1 VKNRSEIELIALIIR
16 TALNG
21 ATITKMMYRLCL
33 SHNQLIK
40 YLSILCENDMLM
52 QHSYEK
58 QTFIATEKGRYFLHV
73 YMELNELSTAVAC
86 KRNIIAY
93 SYRALLTNTYIVR
106 NAIYCI
112 QCLLITIRSIV

>member
-1 VKNRSEIELIALIIR
+1 MKNRSEIELIALIIR

-33 SHNQLIK
+33 SHDQLIK
-40 YLSILCENDMLM
+40 YLLILCENDMLI
-52 QHSYEK
+52 QHSYEA

-73 YMELNELSTAVAC
+73 YMELNELSTSVAC

-93 SYRALLTNTYIVR
+93 SYHVLLTNTHIIR

-112 QCLLITIRSIV
+112 QYLLITIRSIV

>member
-1 VKNRSEIELIALIIR
+1 MKNRSEIELIALIIR

-33 SHNQLIK
+33 YHDQLIK
-40 YLSILCENDMLM
+40 YLLILCENDMLI
-52 QHSYEK
+52 QHSYEA

-93 SYRALLTNTYIVR
+93 SYHALLTNTHIIR

-112 QCLLITIRSIV
+112 QYLLITIRSIV

>member
-1 VKNRSEIELIALIIR
+1 MKNRSEIELIALIIR

-21 ATITKMMYRLCL
+21 TTITKMKYRLCL

-40 YLSILCENDMLM
+40 YLLILRENEMLE
-52 QHSYEK
+52 QRNYEE
-58 QTFIATEKGRYFLHV
+58 QTFIATDKGRYFLHV
-73 YMELNELSTAVAC
+73 YMELNELSTSVAC

-93 SYRALLTNTYIVR
+93 SYHVLLTNTHIIR

-112 QCLLITIRSIV
+112 QYLLITIRSIV